1 MTKDNKT
8 DIRMLI
14 DLVKSMTLAEFEQY
28 IVKNCLS
35 NRHLGNDIIDF
46 EFRSLTATI
55 YKGDGH
61 PYLAKTFDCWDEFGS
76 LETSVMIASKTYF
89 KQ

>member
-1 MTKDNKT
+1 MTENNKT
-8 DIRMLI
+8 DLRILI

-28 IVKNCLS
+28 IVKNCIS

-55 YKGDGH
+55 YKGSER
-61 PYLAKTFDCWDEFGS
+61 PYLTETFDCWNEFGG
-76 LETSVMIASKTYF
+76 LETSIMIASKTYF
-89 KQ
+89 K

>member
-28 IVKNCLS
+28 MVKNRLS
-35 NRHLGNDIIDF
+35 NRHLGNGIIDF
-46 EFRSLTATI
+46 DFRSLTATI
-55 YKGDGH
+55 HKGEGY
-61 PYLAKTFDCWDEFGS
+61 PYLTKTFDCWDEFGS